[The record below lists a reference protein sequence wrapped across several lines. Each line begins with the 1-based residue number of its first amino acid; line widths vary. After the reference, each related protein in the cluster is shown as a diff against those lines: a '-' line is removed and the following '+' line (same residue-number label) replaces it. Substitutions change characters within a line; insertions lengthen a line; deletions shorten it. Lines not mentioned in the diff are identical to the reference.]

1 MHVNICRGLFRSQS
15 NIYGGTSLRKPQKG
29 FVVAVQLGS
38 KYVAGIGFAVEKVY
52 RMSVFI

>member
-15 NIYGGTSLRKPQKG
+15 NIYGGTSLRKPHKG

-52 RMSVFI
+52 RMSIFI